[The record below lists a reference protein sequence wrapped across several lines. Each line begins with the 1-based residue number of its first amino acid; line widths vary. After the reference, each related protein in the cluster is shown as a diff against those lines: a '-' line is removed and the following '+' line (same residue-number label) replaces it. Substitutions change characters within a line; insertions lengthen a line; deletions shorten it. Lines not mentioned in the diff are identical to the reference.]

1 MAGIDWKRIDKKK
14 VWIVAGVVILLGVV
28 IAGVAL
34 GLRRD
39 SSDTAQGSEQS
50 HTPASTVQPTATPAP
65 SQSPGESPSQQPP
78 GISDGG
84 FVWQDAPDLGQGGQS
99 VEGQEGSVIVFPYV
113 IGDTGLTVQ
122 KLGSYDGIYIE
133 DGSDT
138 QVSNVC
144 VLLLKNT
151 RDTVAEYAKVTVVL
165 DGKTLTFEASAV
177 PPQATVVVQESG
189 KAGWTEGACTS
200 CTAEVARL
208 DAFQLSED
216 LVKVEDNGDGSLTV
230 TNLTDQEIPAV
241 RIFYKLYMSDKDVY
255 VGGIAY
261 TAKITGL
268 SGKASVTVTPS
279 HYVSGSAKV
288 LMVRTYDQ
296 P

>member
-1 MAGIDWKRIDKKK
+1 MAPFHWNKLGKKK
-14 VWIVAGVVILLGVV
+14 VWVVAGAIVLVVVV
-28 IAGVAL
+28 VTAVAL
-34 GLRRD
+34 GMRNNRP
-39 SSDTAQGSEQS
+39 DTADAPDQTQ
-50 HTPASTVQPTATPAP
+50 TPTATQSSAPTASQSPDAAP
-65 SQSPGESPSQQPP
+65 SQSGGSSAGSNGE
-78 GISDGG
+78 
-84 FVWQDAPDLGQGGQS
+84 FVWQDPSDQGGQGGEVQGIS
-99 VEGQEGSVIVFPYV
+99 FPYD
-113 IGDTGLTVQ
+113 IGDTGLTLK

-144 VLLLKNT
+144 VILLENT
-151 RDTVAEYAKVTVVL
+151 RDTVAEYAKVSLVL
-165 DGKTLTFEASAV
+165 EGRTLTFEASAI
-177 PPQATVVVQESG
+177 PPKATVVVQESQ
-189 KAGWTEGACTS
+189 KAAWSEGTCYS
-200 CTAEVARL
+200 CTADVARL
-208 DAFQLSED
+208 DAFQLSQD
-216 LVKVEDNGDGSLTV
+216 QVKVEDNGDGSLTV

-241 RIFYKLYMSDKDVY
+241 RLFYKFYMPEEDVY

-268 SGKASVTVTPS
+268 AGNASVTVTPS